1 MASIAAKVPNV
12 KLNDGNKIPIIG
24 LGTYEAP
31 PGVVENVVR
40 IAVEAGYRHFDCA
53 DFYENEHEVGRALR
67 EAIDAGTVKREDL
80 FITTKVWPNW
90 HAKGRPTLST
100 KRSLKNLGF
109 PYVDLLLIHW
119 PTPLK
124 QDDNNFY
131 PTDANGQALFDES
144 IQLIDVWKE
153 FEQLKRDGLTRSIG
167 VSNFNSEQI
176 DDLIKNSSTV
186 PVVNQVECHPYLNQA
201 KLLEWCRQ
209 RGIVL
214 TAYSPLARTGTAE
227 EKNTTSP
234 LDIELIKDLAKKYG
248 VSPAAICIK
257 WQTQRGVVVI
267 PKSATKERII
277 SNINIF
283 DFDLTK
289 EEMESINALN
299 KDWRNNTWC
308 QFGINKHKNWP
319 FAIPF

>member
-1 MASIAAKVPNV
+1 MAAIAAKVPTLT
-12 KLNDGNKIPIIG
+12 LNDGRQFPIVG

-40 IAVEAGYRHFDCA
+40 VAVDAGYRHFDCA

-67 EAIDAGTVKREDL
+67 DAIREGKVTRDQL

-90 HAKGRPTLST
+90 HGRGRPTLSIQ
-100 KRSLKNLGF
+100 RSLKNLGL

-119 PTPLK
+119 PTPFK
-124 QDDNNFY
+124 QVDNDFY
-131 PTDANGQALFDES
+131 PQDASGQALFDES
-144 IQLIDVWKE
+144 IQLVDVWKE
-153 FEQLKRDGLTRSIG
+153 FEQIKRDGLTRSIG

-176 DDLIKNSSTV
+176 ADLIKNSSTV
-186 PVVNQVECHPYLNQA
+186 PAVNQVECHPYLSQE
-201 KLLEWCRQ
+201 KLLQWCRQ
-209 RGIVL
+209 RGIHL

-234 LDIELIKDLAKKYG
+234 LDIPLIKELAAKYG

-257 WQTQRGVVVI
+257 WQTQRGVAVI
-267 PKSATKERII
+267 PKSATKERIV

-283 DFDLTK
+283 HFDLTDGEVK
-289 EEMESINALN
+289 AIDGLN
-299 KDWRNNTWC
+299 KDWRNNTWS
-308 QFGINKHKNWP
+308 QFGINKSKNWP
-319 FAIPF
+319 FNIPF

>member
-1 MASIAAKVPNV
+1 MASIAAKVPV
-12 KLNDGNKIPIIG
+12 IRLNDGNFIPVVG

-40 IAVEAGYRHFDCA
+40 IAIDAGYRHFDCA
-53 DFYENEHEVGRALR
+53 DFYENEDEVGRALR
-67 EAIDAGTVKREDL
+67 EAINDGKVKREDL
-80 FITTKVWPNW
+80 FITSKVWPNW
-90 HAKGRPTLST
+90 YARGRPTKSAQ
-100 KRSLKNLGF
+100 RSLKNMGF
-109 PYVDLLLIHW
+109 DYLDLLLIHW

-124 QDDNNFY
+124 QVDDDFY
-131 PTDANGQALFDES
+131 PRDQSDQCLFDHS

-153 FEQLKRDGLTRSIG
+153 FEQIKRSGLTRSIG

-186 PVVNQVECHPYLNQA
+186 PAMIQVESHPFLSNA
-201 KLLEWCRQ
+201 KLLNWCRE
-209 RGIVL
+209 RGIEM
-214 TAYSPLARTGTAE
+214 TAYSPLARTGTSE

-234 LDIELIKDLAKKYG
+234 LEIPLIKDLAKKYN

-257 WQTQRGVVVI
+257 WQTQRGVIVI

-277 SNINIF
+277 ANINIF
-283 DFDLTK
+283 DFDMTD
-289 EEMESINALN
+289 EEIASINALN
-299 KDWRNNTWC
+299 KDWRNNTWS
-308 QFGINKHKNWP
+308 QYGINKHKNWP